1 MQPKL
6 YKKQPKIGGTQPVEI
21 VRCGHEKEENL

>member
-6 YKKQPKIGGTQPVEI
+6 YKKQLKIGRVQPVEI
-21 VRCGHEKEENL
+21 VLCGHEKEENL